1 MAKYVSNKFKDL
13 QVGLSDYSES
23 KTSLEVVGAAV
34 IGGITTISPSG
45 INITGVITAT
55 SFSGGDID
63 GEAVG
68 IIGEDLITRN
78 LKVSGISTFD
88 GNIDIGANGSL
99 DVDGHTELDDV
110 NVTGVATFSN
120 SEGISVNTKIV
131 HTGDTG
137 TNLVFNTGYVSLTAD
152 GSARLTAISSP
163 GTHEG
168 VIITGDLR
176 VNNALGVSTFTG
188 GIDVGGTSTIGHL
201 EISDTGIVTA
211 KAGAAITYYGDGSKL
226 TGIDASTIGD
236 LLKINVIGISTFTG
250 ETNLNGDVN
259 VGIATTNKIT
269 VTGRFDSDLI
279 PYDKDTRDLGNESN
293 KWRNIYVNNI
303 NLPGGGTAGE
313 DIVTRNLNISG
324 VSTLSGYVG
333 LGTDLTVAGFSTLSY
348 GAKIGKLD
356 VDNSGIVTAVSGII
370 TYYGDGSYLTGIDAT
385 SIKDG
390 DGTVRAQANTSGVV
404 VTGILTATSLE
415 GDGSAL
421 TGLPA
426 GLGTAVAASGDGANI
441 YYTNQ
446 VLDVGSNLSIDVPG
460 TAVVAYTQYP
470 EIAVASGIDIT
481 IADGDDFVS
490 DILGIGTTGAPTPLS
505 GGGGR
510 IRADNFTDRGGSN
523 APTFPN
529 GVNVTGIVTATTSV
543 QVSSGGT
550 FGSNGASAAVYYGD
564 GSNLT
569 GMANTSDVSTS
580 TLNVVGVSTLGGDV
594 TFKGDNYDVLWDKS
608 TDDLKFPD
616 NAAAKF
622 GTSALSISH
631 NGTDSYISNDTG
643 HLILGAGNGVSIKLQ
658 PEGGEDGLTVTHNGS
673 VEAYY
678 DNTKRFETT
687 NTGATITGAGICT
700 SLSVG
705 PGIVQE
711 DFHNYGT
718 ALTGTYNHDV
728 VTHGMVLD
736 STVAAS
742 ASFVINLRGDGS
754 TTFNSLMNVGQ
765 TTVLTVYSVSS
776 NASYYLTDFQ
786 IDGSSITEKWN
797 GAAAPSAGT
806 GSGTDVYTFNIMKTA
821 SATFS
826 VYANFSNFA

>member
-1 MAKYVSNKFKDL
+1 MSRARELAGF
-13 QVGLSDYSES
+13 
-23 KTSLEVVGAAV
+23 A
-34 IGGITTISPSG
+34 
-45 INITGVITAT
+45 TAT
-55 SFSGGDID
+55 NPIQDLNVGVVTAISFSG
-63 GEAVG
+63 
-68 IIGEDLITRN
+68 
-78 LKVSGISTFD
+78 
-88 GNIDIGANGSL
+88 
-99 DVDGHTELDDV
+99 
-110 NVTGVATFSN
+110 
-120 SEGISVNTKIV
+120 
-131 HTGDTG
+131 
-137 TNLVFNTGYVSLTAD
+137 D
-152 GSARLTAISSP
+152 GSS
-163 GTHEG
+163 
-168 VIITGDLR
+168 
-176 VNNALGVSTFTG
+176 
-188 GIDVGGTSTIGHL
+188 
-201 EISDTGIVTA
+201 
-211 KAGAAITYYGDGSKL
+211 
-226 TGIDASTIGD
+226 
-236 LLKINVIGISTFTG
+236 
-250 ETNLNGDVN
+250 
-259 VGIATTNKIT
+259 
-269 VTGRFDSDLI
+269 
-279 PYDKDTRDLGNESN
+279 
-293 KWRNIYVNNI
+293 
-303 NLPGGGTAGE
+303 
-313 DIVTRNLNISG
+313 
-324 VSTLSGYVG
+324 
-333 LGTDLTVAGFSTLSY
+333 
-348 GAKIGKLD
+348 
-356 VDNSGIVTAVSGII
+356 
-370 TYYGDGSYLTGIDAT
+370 LTGIDAT

-426 GLGTAVAASGDGANI
+426 GLGTAVAATGDGANV

-446 VLDVGSNLSIDVPG
+446 VLDVGSNLSIDVPA

-470 EIAVASGIDIT
+470 EVAIASGIDLT
-481 IADGDDFVS
+481 IADGDDFVA
-490 DILGIGTTGAPTPLS
+490 DILGIGTTGAPQLLA

-510 IRADNFTDRGGSN
+510 VRADNFVAKDGYN
-523 APTFPN
+523 APTFAN
-529 GVNVTGIVTATTSV
+529 GINVSTAVTAA
-543 QVSSGGT
+543 T
-550 FGSNGASAAVYYGD
+550 FHGD
-564 GSNLT
+564 GSALT

-616 NAAAKF
+616 NASAKF
-622 GTSALSISH
+622 GTGNDMSIYHTGSH
-631 NGTDSYISNDTG
+631 GYISNDTG
-643 HLILGAGNGVSIKLQ
+643 DLILGAGNGTSIKLQ
-658 PEGGEDGLTVTHNGS
+658 PEGGEDGLTVTHNGA

-687 NTGATITGAGICT
+687 TSGATITGAGICT

-797 GAAAPSAGT
+797 GAAAPAAGT

>member
-1 MAKYVSNKFKDL
+1 MSRARELAGF
-13 QVGLSDYSES
+13 
-23 KTSLEVVGAAV
+23 A
-34 IGGITTISPSG
+34 
-45 INITGVITAT
+45 TAT
-55 SFSGGDID
+55 NPIQDLNVGVVTAISFSG
-63 GEAVG
+63 
-68 IIGEDLITRN
+68 
-78 LKVSGISTFD
+78 
-88 GNIDIGANGSL
+88 
-99 DVDGHTELDDV
+99 
-110 NVTGVATFSN
+110 
-120 SEGISVNTKIV
+120 
-131 HTGDTG
+131 
-137 TNLVFNTGYVSLTAD
+137 D
-152 GSARLTAISSP
+152 GSS
-163 GTHEG
+163 
-168 VIITGDLR
+168 
-176 VNNALGVSTFTG
+176 
-188 GIDVGGTSTIGHL
+188 
-201 EISDTGIVTA
+201 
-211 KAGAAITYYGDGSKL
+211 
-226 TGIDASTIGD
+226 
-236 LLKINVIGISTFTG
+236 
-250 ETNLNGDVN
+250 
-259 VGIATTNKIT
+259 
-269 VTGRFDSDLI
+269 
-279 PYDKDTRDLGNESN
+279 
-293 KWRNIYVNNI
+293 
-303 NLPGGGTAGE
+303 
-313 DIVTRNLNISG
+313 
-324 VSTLSGYVG
+324 
-333 LGTDLTVAGFSTLSY
+333 
-348 GAKIGKLD
+348 
-356 VDNSGIVTAVSGII
+356 
-370 TYYGDGSYLTGIDAT
+370 LTGIDAT

-529 GVNVTGIVTATTSV
+529 GVNVTGVATATTFVGALTGDVSGNISGATGTFTGDLVGVAASFTGNVTVGGTLTYEDVTNVDSTGIVTAK
-543 QVSSGGT
+543 GGVRIPNDT
-550 FGSNGASAAVYYGD
+550 GTITLGTGADLQLSHD
-564 GSNLT
+564 GS
-569 GMANTSDVSTS
+569 
-580 TLNVVGVSTLGGDV
+580 
-594 TFKGDNYDVLWDKS
+594 
-608 TDDLKFPD
+608 
-616 NAAAKF
+616 
-622 GTSALSISH
+622 
-631 NGTDSYISNDTG
+631 DSYIDQSGSGN
-643 HLILGAGNGVSIKLQ
+643 LYIRGNGSNWIRIQ
-658 PEGGEDGLTVTHNGS
+658 PKTGEDGIRIIPDAEVQI
-673 VEAYY
+673 YY

-687 NTGATITGAGICT
+687 TSGATITGAGICT

-797 GAAAPSAGT
+797 GASAPSAGT

>member
-1 MAKYVSNKFKDL
+1 MSRARELAGF
-13 QVGLSDYSES
+13 
-23 KTSLEVVGAAV
+23 A
-34 IGGITTISPSG
+34 
-45 INITGVITAT
+45 TAT
-55 SFSGGDID
+55 NPIQDLNVGVVTAISFSG
-63 GEAVG
+63 
-68 IIGEDLITRN
+68 
-78 LKVSGISTFD
+78 
-88 GNIDIGANGSL
+88 
-99 DVDGHTELDDV
+99 
-110 NVTGVATFSN
+110 
-120 SEGISVNTKIV
+120 
-131 HTGDTG
+131 
-137 TNLVFNTGYVSLTAD
+137 D
-152 GSARLTAISSP
+152 GSS
-163 GTHEG
+163 
-168 VIITGDLR
+168 
-176 VNNALGVSTFTG
+176 
-188 GIDVGGTSTIGHL
+188 
-201 EISDTGIVTA
+201 
-211 KAGAAITYYGDGSKL
+211 
-226 TGIDASTIGD
+226 
-236 LLKINVIGISTFTG
+236 
-250 ETNLNGDVN
+250 
-259 VGIATTNKIT
+259 
-269 VTGRFDSDLI
+269 
-279 PYDKDTRDLGNESN
+279 
-293 KWRNIYVNNI
+293 
-303 NLPGGGTAGE
+303 
-313 DIVTRNLNISG
+313 
-324 VSTLSGYVG
+324 
-333 LGTDLTVAGFSTLSY
+333 
-348 GAKIGKLD
+348 
-356 VDNSGIVTAVSGII
+356 
-370 TYYGDGSYLTGIDAT
+370 LTGIDAT

-426 GLGTAVAASGDGANI
+426 GLGTAVSATGDGANV

-446 VLDVGSNLSIDVPG
+446 VLDVGSNLSIDVPA

-470 EIAVASGIDIT
+470 EVAVSSGIDLT
-481 IADGDDFVS
+481 IADGDDFVA
-490 DILGIGTTGAPTPLS
+490 DILGIGTTGAPQLLA

-510 IRADNFTDRGGSN
+510 VRADNFVAKDGYN
-523 APTFPN
+523 APTFAN
-529 GVNVTGIVTATTSV
+529 GINVSTAVTAA
-543 QVSSGGT
+543 T
-550 FGSNGASAAVYYGD
+550 FHGD
-564 GSNLT
+564 GSALT

-594 TFKGDNYDVLWDKS
+594 TFKGDSYDLLWDKS

-643 HLILGAGNGVSIKLQ
+643 HLILGAGNGTSVKLQ
-658 PEGGEDGLTVTHNGS
+658 PEGGEDGLTVTHNGA

-687 NTGATITGAGICT
+687 TSGATITGAGICT